1 MDGKIMKNTAIIVI
15 ILGSILISTCNNSTE
30 SDSKENKLYVQI
42 TDTDGRKIEGVDLHF
57 YTQINPTLSM
67 HTPHSTHNLL
77 ITSSDTGVIP
87 LEYKLYQNFPNP
99 FNPQTT
105 IMFSIPISGMATLRI
120 LNNVDL
126 TVVQTLVD
134 RNLPAGV
141 HSVLWD
147 GKNDAD
153 EYVTN
158 NIYSYQLQIEGFE
171 DTKSLFLNMIDPE
184 HIKSLNCVP
193 LGSSNSDGK
202 IELDYKYFPIGE
214 DVLRVDSNG
223 NELGIFT
230 IPDSL
235 QLVFIKDNYQPKSSS
250 VLIDTTK
257 PLELSI
263 ILEN

>member
-1 MDGKIMKNTAIIVI
+1 MDGKIMKSTSIIVI
-15 ILGSILISTCNNSTE
+15 MLVSIFISACSNSTE
-30 SDSKENKLYVQI
+30 SDRKVNKLYVQI
-42 TDTDGRKIEGVDLHF
+42 SDANGWKIEGVGLHF
-57 YTQINPTLSM
+57 YAQINPTFSIQNLN
-67 HTPHSTHNLL
+67 THNLL
-77 ITSSDTGVIP
+77 ITSSDTSVIP

-105 IMFSIPISGMATLRI
+105 IMFSVPISGMATLRL
-120 LNNVDL
+120 LNIVDL

-193 LGSSNSDGK
+193 LAYSNSDGK
-202 IELDYKYFPIGE
+202 IDLDYKYFPIGE
-214 DVLRVDSNG
+214 EVLRVDSNG

-250 VLIDTTK
+250 VLIDMTK